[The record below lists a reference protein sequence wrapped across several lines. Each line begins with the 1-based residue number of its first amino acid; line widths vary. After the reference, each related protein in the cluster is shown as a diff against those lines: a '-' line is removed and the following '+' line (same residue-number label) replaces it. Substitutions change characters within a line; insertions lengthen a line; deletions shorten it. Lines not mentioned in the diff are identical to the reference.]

1 MKDGKNFKWTKID
14 IAKQYQY
21 ENPDWNWNKCL
32 GKAKIIHKEL
42 EKLNNEMWQ
51 NNKVFFKMNTPFSF
65 FDNRDGEFKEIFFN
79 RDLK

>member
-1 MKDGKNFKWTKID
+1 MKDDKNFKWTKID

-21 ENPDWNWNKCL
+21 ENPDWNWDKCL
-32 GKAKIIHKEL
+32 EKAKIIHKEL

-65 FDNRDGEFKEIFFN
+65 FDNRDGEFEEIFFN